1 MDELTQ
7 FREETRSWLEE
18 NCPQSM
24 RTPMHPDETVW
35 GGRKQT
41 YPNPDS
47 KLWLDRMG
55 AKGWTCPLWPKEYSG
70 GGLTRE
76 ENNILQQELFNLRA
90 RPVLTSFGISMLGP
104 VLLESATEEQK
115 LEHIPKIVRG
125 EIRWCQGYSEPNA
138 GSDLASLQTKAVLDG
153 DDYIIN
159 GSKIWTSYADLSDW
173 IFCLVR
179 TDFDVP
185 KHNGISF
192 ILFDIDDPGVTTT
205 PIKLI
210 SGTSPF
216 CETFFDNVRAPR
228 RNLIGNLNEGWSIAK
243 RLLQHERTMIS
254 GMGLGGGGAGG
265 GAQSSLENIAK
276 QYLGEEDG
284 KIAQTV
290 VRDQIARHKMD
301 GEIFGLTVRRSGE
314 EAKSGSG
321 PGATSSMFKYY
332 GTEHNKKRFELTLQA
347 MGSQSLGWEGE
358 GFDPRELSTARE
370 WLRSKGN
377 SIEGG
382 TSEVQLNI
390 IAKRVLGL
398 PD

>member
-1 MDELTQ
+1 LDALTQ
-7 FREETRSWLEE
+7 FRDETRTWLEE
-18 NCPQSM
+18 NCPASM
-24 RTPMHPDETVW
+24 RTAMHPDEGVW
-35 GGRKQT
+35 GGRKQS

-55 AKGWTCPLWPKEYSG
+55 AKGWTCPLWPKEYGG
-70 GGLTRE
+70 GGLSQE
-76 ENNILQQELFNLRA
+76 EHSVLQQELFNIRA

-104 VLLESATEEQK
+104 VLLEFGTEEQK
-115 LEHIPKIVRG
+115 LEHIPRIVRG
-125 EIRWCQGYSEPNA
+125 EIRWCQGYSEPAA
-138 GSDLASLQTKAVLDG
+138 GSDLASLQTRAVLDG

-159 GSKIWTSYADLSDW
+159 GSKVWTSYADESDW

-179 TDFDVP
+179 TDTDVP

-216 CETFFDNVRAPR
+216 CETFFEDVRAPR
-228 RNLIGNLNEGWSIAK
+228 RNLIGNLNDGWTIAK

-254 GMGLGGGGAGG
+254 GMGLGGGEGG
-265 GAQSSLENIAK
+265 GAQSSMENLARK
-276 QYLGEEDG
+276 YVGEQNG
-284 KIAQTV
+284 KIADTSI
-290 VRDQIARHKMD
+290 RDQIATYKMD
-301 GEIFGLTVRRSGE
+301 GEIFGLTLRRSGE
-314 EAKSGSG
+314 EAQSGSG
-321 PGATSSMFKYY
+321 PSATSSMFKYY
-332 GTEHNKKRFELTLQA
+332 GTEQNKKRFEVMLAT

-358 GFDPRELSTARE
+358 GFDSMELSTARE

-382 TSEVQLNI
+382 TSEIQLNV